1 MEPLADTILGV
12 TIFSGLSREDVAKIL
27 GKLEERS
34 FTAGETIIRQG
45 DQGDA
50 FYLIQ
55 TGAVQVVV
63 DGGAG
68 NSEIIAI
75 LGPRDWVGEM
85 ALFSGEPRSATIVA
99 VKDSTLWR
107 LSRQEWDDLI
117 EKHPSLLLQCCATL
131 SKRLNFVDRQYS
143 TGREAFKSLAEEF
156 YAGRSPSQQQFFR
169 QASLLS
175 VMDGAT
181 VEQLFQSKAVTRVH
195 RRPKQEPVAASAPSR
210 R

>member
-85 ALFSGEPRSATIVA
+85 ALFSGDSA
-99 VKDSTLWR
+99 
-107 LSRQEWDDLI
+107 
-117 EKHPSLLLQCCATL
+117 
-131 SKRLNFVDRQYS
+131 
-143 TGREAFKSLAEEF
+143 
-156 YAGRSPSQQQFFR
+156 
-169 QASLLS
+169 
-175 VMDGAT
+175 
-181 VEQLFQSKAVTRVH
+181 SKAFWLMKKSSCG
-195 RRPKQEPVAASAPSR
+195 PPSHQPG
-210 R
+210 